1 MKYPSKAKLE
11 PLGFR
16 FAEDANYKV
25 CTNGKVTNR
34 KKGLKNTTWKS
45 VYHLALSLYKGNMI
59 KKVRVKGKVNYQF
72 KEIFGFMPYPY
83 IRGVDKTYKLKQ
95 EGK

>member
-34 KKGLKNTTWKS
+34 KKGLNNTTWKS
-45 VYHLALSLYKGNMI
+45 VYHLALSLYKGKMI
-59 KKVRVKGKVNYQF
+59 KKVRVKGKVNYEF
-72 KEIFGFMPYPY
+72 KEIFGLMPYPY
-83 IRGVDKTYKLKQ
+83 IRGVDKTHKLKQ
-95 EGK
+95 EG